1 MFRIVISV
9 LLATLGLAAARDGEV
24 EEWIRRMGTV
34 EERPFEALNALIRL
48 GEPAIAPVLA
58 AFRDAEQPEGRRWQ
72 AAKVLGAL
80 EARVAVPDLLDG
92 LESPSLSVAACS
104 AEALGTIGERAALP
118 RLKERFGSESR
129 PQVKGE
135 IEKAIDA
142 IERGSGGAGDPEAA
156 VAFAWIPWAA
166 TIEEAL
172 ARAKDEKRLV
182 LAIVTPWD
190 DKRFESGHAGAAEIA
205 GFRHPGAAA
214 PAPARIEGDPGYVKE
229 RAILT
234 ALFGHPDLSALVQR
248 CFVPVRLRMHTWH
261 FLSSGSGPW
270 TDPLPALGLRA
281 GELKP
286 PALVF
291 CDPNGKLVHRVDRMA
306 VFSPYLSYRTCLS
319 VLEKHPS
326 YRPSAPHGEASDPGR
341 AEELLRRGR
350 FAEARKALP
359 KLSEG
364 TRQFLEAR
372 MLALQG
378 DLAAAEELLGTESLD
393 PAAAALRG
401 EILVRTGRFREAAEL
416 LAPLA
421 GSLPP
426 EGSLH
431 LALAERALGRD
442 TDARARLAALASRT
456 PDEPVSAQA
465 RLLLDPNG
473 PFPREWITL
482 RPLEVDPLLAT
493 TESSAERKAPV
504 DDAVLYLLSQQVE
517 DGSWPEPFHRSP
529 PSPSRASEVG
539 SVLPRTALCVSALL
553 AHQGRVRE
561 DLRAPVLEA
570 IRKGSDFVEAWGESP
585 SAAVWHLTYAL
596 HLELIR
602 FPDREGEDQAPARAR
617 IERILARI
625 AETEHGGGWTY
636 TAPPRLH
643 TFNTAPILLLLCRAR
658 ELGFEVDEA
667 LLGRAADFLERNRV
681 EKVSVFHYG
690 PSMEYMTPGVGAQG
704 RSSSCHR
711 SPLCELALAASGRP
725 RAGERIREAL
735 EVFFENLAASR
746 STAKIFESYVDPPS
760 MQDSYR
766 FFFGTWYAARA
777 ISRLP
782 AASRAKHALRL
793 RERVLPL
800 QEIDGSFADS
810 LMIGK
815 SSSTALALLTLA
827 ELP

>member
-1 MFRIVISV
+1 MSMRSVV
-9 LLATLGLAAARDGEV
+9 LLLLAAAG
-24 EEWIRRMGTV
+24 IAAAASGQS
-34 EERPFEALNALIRL
+34 
-48 GEPAIAPVLA
+48 PA
-58 AFRDAEQPEGRRWQ
+58 
-72 AAKVLGAL
+72 
-80 EARVAVPDLLDG
+80 
-92 LESPSLSVAACS
+92 
-104 AEALGTIGERAALP
+104 
-118 RLKERFGSESR
+118 
-129 PQVKGE
+129 
-135 IEKAIDA
+135 
-142 IERGSGGAGDPEAA
+142 GSGGQAE
-156 VAFAWIPWAA
+156 VAFDWIPWAA
-166 TIEEAL
+166 TVEDAL
-172 ARAKDEKRLV
+172 ARAKQEKRLV

-190 DKRFESGHAGAAEIA
+190 DKRFESGHVGAAEIA
-205 GFRHPGAAA
+205 DFRQPGAAA

-234 ALFGHPDLSALVQR
+234 ALLGHPDLSALVQR

-270 TDPLPALGLRA
+270 RDPLPALGIAASELR
-281 GELKP
+281 P

-291 CDPNGKLVHRVDRMA
+291 ADPSGKLVHKVDRMA
-306 VFSPYLSYRTCLS
+306 VFSPYLTYRTCLR
-319 VLEKHPS
+319 VLERNAS
-326 YRPSAPHGEASDPGR
+326 YRPSAPRGKPSDLAW
-341 AEELLRRGR
+341 AEELVRCGR
-350 FAEARKALP
+350 FAEARKALA
-359 KLSEG
+359 KLPDDVQ
-364 TRQFLEAR
+364 RLLEAR
-372 MLALQG
+372 MLALEG
-378 DLAAAEELLGTESLD
+378 DLAPAEERLRTGALG
-393 PAAAALRG
+393 PAAAALLG
-401 EILVRTGRFREAAEL
+401 EILVRTGRCREAGEL

-421 GSLPP
+421 DALLP
-426 EGSLH
+426 EGRLQ
-431 LALAERALGRD
+431 LARAERALGRES
-442 TDARARLAALASRT
+442 DARTRLAELAKAPEDGPIR
-456 PDEPVSAQA
+456 AQA
-465 RLLLDPNG
+465 RLLLDPSG
-473 PFPREWITL
+473 PFPREWETL
-482 RPLEVDPLLAT
+482 EPLDVDPLLAT
-493 TESSAERKAPV
+493 TESGAARKAPV
-504 DDAVLYLLSQQVE
+504 EDAVRYLLSQQAE
-517 DGSWPEPFHRSP
+517 DGSWSEPYHRLA
-529 PSPSRASEVG
+529 PSSARPSDVG
-539 SVLPRTALCVSALL
+539 YVLPRTALCVSALI

-585 SAAVWHLTYAL
+585 STSVWHLTYAL
-596 HLELIR
+596 HLELLR
-602 FPDREGEDQAPARAR
+602 LPDREGDEKARARAR

-625 AETEHGGGWTY
+625 AETEHRGGWTY

-643 TFNTAPILLLLCRAR
+643 TFNTAPILLLLCQAR
-658 ELGFEVDEA
+658 ELGCEVDEA
-667 LLGRAADFLERNRV
+667 LLERAAAFLERNRV

-690 PSMEYMTPGVGAQG
+690 PSMEHMTPGDGAQG

-711 SPLCELALAASGRP
+711 SPLCELALAACGRP

-746 STAKIFESYVDPPS
+746 STAKIFENYVDPPS